1 MPELHSWLATQHP
14 GLRTYKAFKER
25 ADRLACSDRE
35 RRAFYKLLSTMVEP
49 FIDTYN
55 GEALPT
61 ELAEATYRR
70 LLAVVQNAENAIA
83 LSPDARI
90 CTLNEIAAVELV

>member
-1 MPELHSWLATQHP
+1 MSELHSWLAAQHP

-25 ADRLACSDRE
+25 ASALAATDQE
-35 RRAFYKLLSTMVEP
+35 HRAFYKLLSTMVEP

-61 ELAEATYRR
+61 ELAEVTFRR
-70 LLAVVQNAENAIA
+70 LLSVVEDAETKIA
-83 LSPDARI
+83 LAPDIRMNA
-90 CTLNEIAAVELV
+90 LNNLASIELV

>member
-1 MPELHSWLATQHP
+1 MSELHSWLAAQHP

-25 ADRLACSDRE
+25 ASALAAADQE
-35 RRAFYKLLSTMVEP
+35 HRAFYKLLSTMVDP

-61 ELAEATYRR
+61 ELAEATFRR
-70 LLAVVQNAENAIA
+70 LLNVVEDAETKIA
-83 LSPDARI
+83 LSPDIRMSA
-90 CTLNEIAAVELV
+90 LNEIASVEFV

>member
-1 MPELHSWLATQHP
+1 MSELHNWLAAQHP

-25 ADRLACSDRE
+25 ASALAAADQE
-35 RRAFYKLLSTMVEP
+35 HRAFYKLLSTMVEP

-61 ELAEATYRR
+61 ELAEATFRR
-70 LLAVVQNAENAIA
+70 LLTVVEDAENKIMLAPEIKMSA
-83 LSPDARI
+83 LNDLAS
-90 CTLNEIAAVELV
+90 VELV

>member
-1 MPELHSWLATQHP
+1 VSELHSWLARQHP

-25 ADRLACSDRE
+25 TSALAAMDQE
-35 RRAFYKLLSTMVEP
+35 HRAFYKLLSTMVEP

-61 ELAEATYRR
+61 ELAEQTFRR
-70 LLAVVQNAENAIA
+70 LLSVVEDAEVKITLAPDIRMNA
-83 LSPDARI
+83 
-90 CTLNEIAAVELV
+90 LNELASIELV